1 MVEPQLVM
9 FLHID
14 HSLSVTVRSTKQ
26 LLQVVISLNIA
37 VRTGSA
43 AVLMRLGHI
52 LSSCIASQPLSIMH
66 IACYCVVLQCAGR

>member
-1 MVEPQLVM
+1 MECMAEPQLVT

-26 LLQVVISLNIA
+26 LLQVVISLHIA
-37 VRTGSA
+37 VRTRSA

-52 LSSCIASQPLSIMH
+52 
-66 IACYCVVLQCAGR
+66 